1 MNTLPNL
8 DAKANILVVDDTP
21 QNLELLSTMLKQ
33 QEFNVRCA
41 INGSVALKVAQS
53 GWSDIILL
61 DIQMPDINGYE
72 VCKQLK
78 IDQKTLDIPVIFLS
92 ALDDIFDKQKAFAA
106 GGVDYISKP
115 FHLQEVLI
123 RIENQLAILAAK
135 QKVSQ
140 LNLELE
146 QRVAERTSELQK
158 ANQQLKKEI
167 IHRQHFQEQLIH
179 LATRDTLTG
188 LPNRILFMEKLNKI
202 LEEAKNNSGRL
213 FSVLFL
219 DCDRFK
225 LINDSLGHFIGDQ
238 VLTEMA
244 RRIGTYLHSSDC
256 LARFGSDAFTLLLL
270 DKNIHQATQI
280 AQQIQNRLKLPFEVD
295 QHQLFVS
302 VSMGIVA
309 GSKDYEQPEHILR
322 DADTAMYQAK
332 KSCKGCYQVFHAD
345 MHSHVLD
352 RLKLETNLRLALERE
367 EFIVYYQPIISLVT
381 NAIVGFEALVRWQHP
396 ELGLISPAKFIP
408 VAEETGLII
417 PLDLLV
423 MSSASHQ
430 LRLWQRK
437 YSNQELTISVNLSV
451 KHFSQPD
458 LIENIDRILQ
468 ETQLDGHNLKLEIT
482 ESAIMDNPE
491 SATVICQKLRQR
503 KIQLSID
510 DFGTGYSSLSYLHRF
525 PVNTLKIDRSFIN
538 RIGQNGENIEIIRAI
553 ITIAHHLNI
562 DVVAEGIETEEQRSY
577 LQKLGCEYGQG
588 YLFAKPLSNDAVES
602 ILANSWELHY
612 SLNKT
617 PVL

>member
-1 MNTLPNL
+1 M
-8 DAKANILVVDDTP
+8 VDDTP

-53 GWSDIILL
+53 GWSDLILL

-78 IDQKTLDIPVIFLS
+78 IDKTTLDIPVIFLS
-92 ALDDIFDKQKAFAA
+92 ALDDIFDKQKAFAV
-106 GGVDYISKP
+106 GGIDYITKP

-123 RIENQLAILAAK
+123 RIENQLEILAAK

-140 LNLELE
+140 LNQELE
-146 QRVAERTSELQK
+146 RRVAKRTSELQK

-167 IHRQHFQEQLIH
+167 IHRQHFQEKLIH
-179 LATRDTLTG
+179 LATRDPLTG
-188 LPNRILFMEKLNKI
+188 LPNRLLFMEKLNKV

-213 FSVLFL
+213 FTVLFL

-225 LINDSLGHFIGDQ
+225 LINDSLGHLVGDR
-238 VLTEMA
+238 VLAEVA
-244 RRIGTYLHSSDC
+244 RRIELYLNSADC

-270 DKNIHQATQI
+270 DKNIDRATQI
-280 AQQIQNRLKLPFEVD
+280 AQQIHNQLKLPFEID

-332 KSCKGCYQVFHAD
+332 KSCKGYYRVFQAD
-345 MHSHVLD
+345 MHSYVLD
-352 RLKLETNLRLALERE
+352 RLQLETNLRLALERE
-367 EFIVYYQPIISLVT
+367 EFLVYYQPIISLVT

-417 PLDLLV
+417 PLDLWV
-423 MSSASHQ
+423 MNSACRQ
-430 LRLWQRK
+430 LRLWQQK
-437 YSNQELTISVNLSV
+437 YSHQKLTVSVNLSV

-458 LIENIDRILQ
+458 LIANIDRILQ
-468 ETQLDGHNLKLEIT
+468 ATQLNGHNLKLEIT
-482 ESAIMDNPE
+482 ESAIMENPE
-491 SATVICQKLRQR
+491 SATIICQKLRQR

-538 RIGQNGENIEIIRAI
+538 RIGKNGENIEIIRAI

-562 DVVAEGIETEEQRSY
+562 NVVAEGIETDEQKRY
-577 LQKLGCEYGQG
+577 LQKLECEYGQG
-588 YLFAKPLSNDAVES
+588 YLFAKPLSDDAIEP
-602 ILANSWELHY
+602 ILANSWAVHD
-612 SLNKT
+612 SQNKT